1 MDVAETRNEPV
12 LIQAVCA
19 VVEGKKALLV
29 DDIADTGKSLQLARG
44 HLRQQGETKVRIA
57 TLYHKPFDITR
68 PDYYEKETRCWV
80 VFPWETM
87 ETIRKIIEKHRDK
100 NAINLEAAKLVKAG
114 LSKQLVEE
122 FLKEVL
128 EERNC

>member
-1 MDVAETRNEPV
+1 M
-12 LIQAVCA
+12 
-19 VVEGKKALLV
+19 
-29 DDIADTGKSLQLARG
+29 
-44 HLRQQGETKVRIA
+44 
-57 TLYHKPFDITR
+57 
-68 PDYYEKETRCWV
+68 